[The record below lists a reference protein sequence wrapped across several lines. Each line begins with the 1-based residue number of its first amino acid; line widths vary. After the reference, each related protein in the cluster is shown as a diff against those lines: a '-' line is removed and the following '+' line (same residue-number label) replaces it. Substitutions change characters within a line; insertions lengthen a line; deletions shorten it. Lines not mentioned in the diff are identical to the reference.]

1 MDLASGPDDSVA
13 KMNRAWFQALDPQS
27 FLDDV
32 KKGEDGQNQD
42 CDDDSDT
49 QNYADGYDDGYGVY
63 WGKEKSMSMP
73 LPLSL
78 MFERFV

>member
-27 FLDDV
+27 FWDGV
-32 KKGEDGQNQD
+32 KKGDDGQNQD
-42 CDDDSDT
+42 YDDDSHT

-63 WGKEKSMSMP
+63 WGKEKTMSMP